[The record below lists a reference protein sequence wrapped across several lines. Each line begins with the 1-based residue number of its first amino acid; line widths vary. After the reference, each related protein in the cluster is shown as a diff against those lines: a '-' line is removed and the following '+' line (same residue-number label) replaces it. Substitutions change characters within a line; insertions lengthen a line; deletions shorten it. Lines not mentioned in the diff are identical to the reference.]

1 MNTALA
7 DYSSRDITLAT
18 GKGCLLYDDQ
28 GKEYVDFLG
37 GWCVSTV
44 GWQHPEMAAAVQ
56 RAMTESVYIP
66 SVCRSTD
73 QQEFAEILVD
83 HSPQP
88 QQMRAY
94 RCTSGSE
101 AVEFAIKCA
110 RATTKKPTIVS
121 IEGVYHG
128 HTYGAASVGRA
139 CGKNMEPC
147 LTGFIKLP
155 MPNAYRHVTAEQVIA
170 QFKQLLE
177 TRTDIAAFLSEPIWS
192 NAGILIPPDDFYPQ
206 IEALCRTHSV
216 LFVMDEVAVGCG
228 RTGKWLASE
237 WWNLKPD
244 IICLGKGITGGYG
257 TLGSTLVTEAVYQA
271 SRGIPAY
278 STFGWLMTDLAAA
291 RANVE
296 IILRDKLWENADHVG
311 TYLLEQLKPLEQLPC
326 VGEVRGKGL
335 LIGLE
340 IVQDKTTQEPDTDLA
355 DKIKDACA
363 ATGLLLET
371 ADNNVLFLSPPL
383 VLSQAEAKRGADIML
398 DVFAQLAK

>member
-1 MNTALA
+1 MTSALA
-7 DYSSRDITLAT
+7 DYNSRNITLVSGRGCMLQDVD
-18 GKGCLLYDDQ
+18 GKDYL
-28 GKEYVDFLG
+28 DFLG

-44 GWQHPEMAAAVQ
+44 GWQQPDIAAAVH

-66 SVCRSTD
+66 AVCRSQD
-73 QQEFAEILVD
+73 QQQFADVLVA
-83 HSPQP
+83 HSPRP
-88 QQMRAY
+88 NQMRAY

-101 AVEFAIKCA
+101 AVEFALKCA
-110 RATTKKPTIVS
+110 RAATGKPTIVS

-139 CGKNMEPC
+139 CGKKMEPC

-155 MPNAYRHVTAEQVIA
+155 MPNAYRGVSAESVIA

-177 TRTDIAAFLSEPIWS
+177 ARTDIAAFLSEPIWS
-192 NAGILIPPDDFYPQ
+192 NAGIFIPPDNFYPA
-206 IEALCRTHSV
+206 IEALCREHGV
-216 LFVMDEVAVGCG
+216 LFIMDEVAVGCG

-257 TLGSTLVTEAVYQA
+257 TLGSTLVTEAVYEA

-291 RANVE
+291 RANVD
-296 IILRDKLWENADHVG
+296 IILRDRLWENAEQVG
-311 TYLLEQLKPLEQLPC
+311 NYLLAQLKPLEQHPNI
-326 VGEVRGKGL
+326 GEVRGKGL
-335 LIGLE
+335 LVGIE
-340 IVQDKTTQEPDTDLA
+340 IVKDQVNKEPATDRA
-355 DKIKDACA
+355 NAIVDQCA
-363 ATGLLLET
+363 AAGLLLET

-383 VLSQAEAKRGADIML
+383 ILTQAEAKQGAEIIKQVM
-398 DVFAQLAK
+398 AQL